1 MKSGL
6 NMKSLYDDQGC
17 NFLQYLIRKT
27 APFVVLGF
35 VYYIWLRM
43 THLYIPCIFR
53 SITGYR
59 CPCCGMTTM
68 CVSILRFRFI
78 DAFYANPF
86 IFTTI
91 PFILFEIMYNV
102 YLSYTEKRMP
112 LWNKALLGG
121 YCSALLIFAIIRDF
135 M

>member
-6 NMKSLYDDQGC
+6 NMKPLDDDQGC

-53 SITGYR
+53 SITDYR
-59 CPCCGMTTM
+59 CPCCGTTTM

-91 PFILFEIMYNV
+91 PFVLFEIVYNV

-112 LWNKALLGG
+112 LWNKILIGV

>member
-53 SITGYR
+53 SITDYR

-91 PFILFEIMYNV
+91 PFILFEIVYNV
-102 YLSYTEKRMP
+102 YLSYAEKRMP
-112 LWNKALLGG
+112 LWNKILIGV

>member
-6 NMKSLYDDQGC
+6 KMKPLYDEQVC
-17 NFLQYLIRKT
+17 SFLHYLIKKT
-27 APFVVLGF
+27 TPFVILGV

-59 CPCCGMTTM
+59 CPCCGTTTM
-68 CVSILRFRFI
+68 CVSILRFRFG

-91 PFILFEIMYNV
+91 PFILFEIVYN
-102 YLSYTEKRMP
+102 LP
-112 LWNKALLGG
+112 LWNKALLGV

>member
-1 MKSGL
+1 MKP
-6 NMKSLYDDQGC
+6 LYDEQGC

-27 APFVVLGF
+27 APIVVLGF

-43 THLYIPCIFR
+43 THLYIPCIFK

-59 CPCCGMTTM
+59 CPCCGTTTM
-68 CVSILRFRFI
+68 CVSILGFRFI

-91 PFILFEIMYNV
+91 PFILFEIVYNV
-102 YLSYTEKRMP
+102 YLSYTERRMP
-112 LWNKALLGG
+112 LWNKILLGV

>member
-6 NMKSLYDDQGC
+6 NMKPLYDEQGR

-35 VYYIWLRM
+35 VYYLWLRM

-53 SITGYR
+53 LITGYR
-59 CPCCGMTTM
+59 CPCCGTTTM
-68 CVSILRFRFI
+68 CVSILRFRFS

-91 PFILFEIMYNV
+91 PFIMFEIVYNV
-102 YLSYTEKRMP
+102 YLNYTEKRMP
-112 LWNKALLGG
+112 LWNKALLGS

>member
-59 CPCCGMTTM
+59 CPCCGMITM

-91 PFILFEIMYNV
+91 PFILFEIVYNV
-102 YLSYTEKRMP
+102 YLSYAEKRMP
-112 LWNKALLGG
+112 LWNKILIGV

>member
-86 IFTTI
+86 IFTTV
-91 PFILFEIMYNV
+91 PFILFEIVYNV
-102 YLSYTEKRMP
+102 YLSYAEKRMP
-112 LWNKALLGG
+112 LWNKILIGVF
-121 YCSALLIFAIIRDF
+121 CSALLIFAIIRDF